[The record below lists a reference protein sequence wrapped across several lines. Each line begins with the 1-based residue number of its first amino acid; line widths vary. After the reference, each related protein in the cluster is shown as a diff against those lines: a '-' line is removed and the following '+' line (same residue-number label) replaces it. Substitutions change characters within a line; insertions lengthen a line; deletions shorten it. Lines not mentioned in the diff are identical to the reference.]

1 MLLVWIKEICGEC
14 GPLPEAVVSSGTMDT
29 ELTTSCLKTAYPLG
43 FVVPIFVAAQRTNTL
58 SFSAFAT
65 RTSSSTELK
74 KSSSFI
80 HESQELNMVTHKS
93 GIIEAMALA
102 ILFFLIV
109 FIPYIPFFL

>member
-14 GPLPEAVVSSGTMDT
+14 GPLPEAVVSF
-29 ELTTSCLKTAYPLG
+29 KTAYPLG
-43 FVVPIFVAAQRTNTL
+43 IVVPIFVAAQRTNTL

-109 FIPYIPFFL
+109 FIPYIPFLL